1 MRFVIGNI
9 DGKAL
14 GLNANEL
21 CVLEAIGKCSRSE
34 NAKGWYGSILALADS
49 MPFKIDHMTVDRAV
63 KKLLNMGLIER
74 KENKSLYI
82 AQNEK
87 SVAQIETP
95 IAQNE
100 NPIAQNE
107 KPIAQNE
114 TNSAPLNNPPIEN
127 INDLQKLTET
137 TPCVHATEDKGVI
150 FMNYPFESFILAF
163 KPTWKMTAERK
174 ADLRYKWE
182 HEYSRAKKKFIM
194 DDLYAHEAANI
205 LTDLRDPLTYCE
217 KFEVPAPYDW
227 NGDPRGRQLLLE
239 GKLATA
245 AWNGHFG
252 TYSVE
257 DIEIYGL
264 QRPPKEEKKIVG

>member
-63 KKLLNMGLIER
+63 KKLLNMGVIER

-87 SVAQIETP
+87 SVAQNETPVAQNETP

-100 NPIAQNE
+100 
-107 KPIAQNE
+107 
-114 TNSAPLNNPPIEN
+114 TDSAPLNNPPTNTNI
-127 INDLQKLTET
+127 INDDQKSSDNN
-137 TPCVHATEDKGVI
+137 PCASATDTKGLI
-150 FMNYPFESFILAF
+150 FMNYSFDNFWKAF
-163 KPTWKMTAERK
+163 RHSREMDTRK
-174 ADLRYKWE
+174 EKLRRKWDN
-182 HEYSRAKKKFIM
+182 EYSRAKKHFIM
-194 DDLYAHEAANI
+194 QELFALEAAGTLPKERN
-205 LTDLRDPLTYCE
+205 PWFYCE
-217 KFEVPAPYDW
+217 NFEVPEPYNW
-227 NGDPRGRQLLLE
+227 NGDSRGRQLLLE

-252 TYSVE
+252 TYSIE

-264 QRPPKEEKKIVG
+264 QRPPKKDQPSA

>member
-1 MRFVIGNI
+1 MRFIIGNM

-14 GLNANEL
+14 GLKCSEL
-21 CVLEAIGKCSRSE
+21 CILEAIGKCSRGDK
-34 NAKGWYGSILALADS
+34 ARGWYGSMRALAEAL
-49 MPFKIDHMTVDRAV
+49 PFLIDDMTVDRAV
-63 KKLLNMGLIER
+63 KKLLMKGLIIR
-74 KENKSLYI
+74 RDDKSLFVP
-82 AQNEK
+82 QNE
-87 SVAQIETP
+87 VPIPQNEVPMPQNELPIPQIEV
-95 IAQNE
+95 
-100 NPIAQNE
+100 NP
-107 KPIAQNE
+107 
-114 TNSAPLNNPPIEN
+114 APLNNPSIEN
-127 INDLQKLTET
+127 INNLQKLTVT

-227 NGDPRGRQLLLE
+227 NGDPRGRQLLDE
-239 GKLATA
+239 GKLEYA

-257 DIEIYGL
+257 DIELYGL